1 LLLATGGVLSADQ
14 LTDDSL
20 KSLVE
25 RLIEDVVNMMKDL
38 DIDRIELALL
48 KLILLFDSGWF
59 WQLIKLDEWKLIFNF
74 CFNSDAKNLKDPL
87 RISEIRNMICQVL
100 SKYCRRDQYLNDS
113 ARFGKLLMRLPPL
126 RSWVLKGSEHIFS
139 IKANNSFDSI
149 LVEAFAKNQNKE
161 N

>member
-1 LLLATGGVLSADQ
+1 
-14 LTDDSL
+14 
-20 KSLVE
+20 
-25 RLIEDVVNMMKDL
+25 
-38 DIDRIELALL
+38 
-48 KLILLFDSGWF
+48 
-59 WQLIKLDEWKLIFNF
+59 
-74 CFNSDAKNLKDPL
+74 
-87 RISEIRNMICQVL
+87 
-100 SKYCRRDQYLNDS
+100 LNDS